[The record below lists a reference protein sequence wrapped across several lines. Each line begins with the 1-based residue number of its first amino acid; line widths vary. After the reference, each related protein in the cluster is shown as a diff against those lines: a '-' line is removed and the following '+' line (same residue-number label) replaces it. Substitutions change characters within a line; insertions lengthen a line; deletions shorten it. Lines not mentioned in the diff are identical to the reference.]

1 MLFVKYRLTE
11 YNVVRTSFLLRIS
24 LYNSLICGAAVNI
37 YIHYNGRDSVS
48 NHQPH
53 DGLLNLLFRRRS
65 KKTSKFRVTGQCAGN
80 SPLTGEFPAQM
91 ASNAEYVSI
100 WWRHHGIYG
109 SHSSTSIKKIDW
121 LNQLNICIHLYALHQ
136 NATTT
141 VSLTSQWA
149 THEST
154 LSKIVSISISVT
166 KFEQSMC
173 HN

>member
-11 YNVVRTSFLLRIS
+11 YNVVGTSFLLRIY

-80 SPLTGEFPAQM
+80 SLLTGEFPAQM
-91 ASNAEYVSI
+91 ASNAENVSI

-109 SHSSTSIKKIDW
+109 SHSSTSIKKLIGW
-121 LNQLNICIHLYALHQ
+121 TNWIYAF
-136 NATTT
+136 
-141 VSLTSQWA
+141 
-149 THEST
+149 
-154 LSKIVSISISVT
+154 ISMRYIRMLQQQYLWRHNGLRT
-166 KFEQSMC
+166 KVPLAK
-173 HN
+173 